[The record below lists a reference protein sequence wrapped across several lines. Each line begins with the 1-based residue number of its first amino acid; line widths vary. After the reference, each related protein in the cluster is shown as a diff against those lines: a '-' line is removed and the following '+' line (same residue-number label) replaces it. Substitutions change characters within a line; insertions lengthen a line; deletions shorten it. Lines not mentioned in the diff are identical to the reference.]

1 MFLANDLLVSDDFA
15 TRLNKILSSD
25 QIRYNEPMSRQ
36 TTFRI
41 GGPADVLVE
50 PATCRQV
57 SAVVKLARAFGLP
70 VTVMGNGSNLLV
82 RDKGIRGLVLKM
94 GPRMASVRRNKA
106 VIVAGA
112 GALLSHVANFAAA
125 AGLSG
130 MEFAVGIPGSVGGAV
145 FMNAG
150 AYDGEM
156 KDVVT
161 AVNAV
166 SPTGEIGRFE
176 GEALCF
182 SYRHSVFQDNG
193 YYICQ
198 VELTLHNGDH
208 HDIRG
213 KIHDYTLRRRSK
225 QPLEMPS
232 AGSTFKRPP
241 GYYAGTLIE
250 QAGLKGLRH
259 GGAQVSEKHAGF
271 IVNAGGA
278 TAADV
283 LALIEEVQRRV
294 YENFGVKLQPEVKI
308 VGEE

>member
-1 MFLANDLLVSDDFA
+1 MPLQSELLVSSDFA
-15 TRLNKILSSD
+15 SELNKILLPQ
-25 QIRYNEPMSRQ
+25 QILFHEPMARH

-50 PATCRQV
+50 PASCQEV
-57 SAVVKLARAFGLP
+57 SAVVKLAQAFSLP
-70 VTVMGNGSNLLV
+70 VTVLGNGSNVLV
-82 RDKGIRGLVLKM
+82 RDKGIRGMVLKF
-94 GPRMASVRRNKA
+94 GPRMSTIKRRGP
-106 VIVAGA
+106 VILAGA
-112 GALLSHVANFAAA
+112 GALLSHISQYAAA
-125 AGLSG
+125 CGLTG

-145 FMNAG
+145 YMNAG

-161 AVNAV
+161 AVTAV
-166 SPTGEIGRFE
+166 SPAGDITRFMGDE
-176 GEALCF
+176 LCF

-193 YYICQ
+193 YYICE

-208 HDIRG
+208 RDIHG
-213 KIHDYTLRRRSK
+213 KIHDYTVRRRSK

-241 GYYAGTLIE
+241 GFYAGTLIE

-294 YENFGVKLQPEVKI
+294 YEKFGVQLQPEVKVI
-308 VGEE
+308 GEE

>member
-1 MFLANDLLVSDDFA
+1 MPLTNDLLRRGDFA
-15 TRLNKILSSD
+15 ARLNKILSPD
-25 QIRYNEPMSRQ
+25 QICYNALMSQ
-36 TTFRI
+36 HTTFKI

-57 SAVVKLARAFGLP
+57 SAVTKLARAYNLP
-70 VTVMGNGSNLLV
+70 IIVMGNGSNLLV
-82 RDKGIRGLVLKM
+82 RDKGIRGLVLKL
-94 GPRMASVRRNKA
+94 GPRMAGIRRNKA
-106 VIVAGA
+106 IITAGA
-112 GALLSHVANFAAA
+112 GALLSQVANYAAA

-156 KDVVT
+156 KDVVKTVT
-161 AVNAV
+161 AVA
-166 SPTGEIGRFE
+166 PTGEISRFA
-176 GEALCF
+176 GADLCF
-182 SYRHSVFQDNG
+182 GYRHSVFQDNG

-198 VELTLHNGDH
+198 VELTLLNGDH
-208 HDIRG
+208 CDIHG

-241 GYYAGTLIE
+241 GHFAGTLIE

-283 LALIEEVQRRV
+283 LDLIEEVRRRV
-294 YENFGVKLQPEVKI
+294 WEKFGVELQPEVKI